1 MADIRSCNHTMDDG
15 SPCGA
20 IPVHNTP
27 YCYFHRKY
35 YQPEALPGEP
45 NYIAPLLESHQAI
58 QLALTQLYQAFLS
71 RKLDMKEA
79 NFSLQIL
86 RLASKTVTAITRVT
100 KEKEDLRTPVALDRP
115 EPKKATAVTA
125 TPNAAAVADSKY
137 YQALKQD
144 LDRKPPKGESVYDPY
159 GCLAH
164 LKK

>member
-1 MADIRSCNHTMDDG
+1 MAGIRSCSHIKDDG
-15 SPCGA
+15 SPCEA
-20 IPVHNTP
+20 IPVHNSP

-45 NYIAPLLESHQAI
+45 KYIAPLLESHEAI
-58 QLALTQLYQAFLS
+58 LLAVTQLYQAFLS

-86 RLASKTVTAITRVT
+86 RLASKTVTAIAKVT
-100 KEKEDLRTPVALDRP
+100 KDKEGLGTPADLDRP
-115 EPKKATAVTA
+115 EPKKTIAVT
-125 TPNAAAVADSKY
+125 TPNPAPTADSKY

-144 LDRKPPKGESVYDPY
+144 LDRKPPKGESIYDPY